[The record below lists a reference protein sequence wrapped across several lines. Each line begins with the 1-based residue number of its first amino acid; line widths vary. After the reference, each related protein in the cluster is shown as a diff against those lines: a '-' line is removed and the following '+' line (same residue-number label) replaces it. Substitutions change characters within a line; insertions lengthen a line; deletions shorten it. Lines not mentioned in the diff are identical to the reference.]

1 MTTIWYRQRGDVR
14 CPRQKNEE
22 GVTRG
27 LEEQGQPLQVC
38 TEALMRIALGT
49 AVVAAT
55 SIPWVGQSVKEE

>member
-1 MTTIWYRQRGDVR
+1 MSGAPGKRMRRED
-14 CPRQKNEE
+14 E